1 LLALIEQQDLNA
13 VSIADVTRRAGVSRS
28 TFYDHYADLHEL
40 AESACTEM
48 FEALLAETP
57 VFALIDGPRT
67 GNPLVAL
74 FEHVLEHRRL
84 YTALLG
90 PDGSARVMG
99 YLMRRMTITIHV
111 NRALP
116 DAHSRTHRDDP
127 LEAPLDV
134 AAPFSAGALV
144 GVVVDWFARGVRR
157 SPELMAA
164 EAWPLM
170 ELVVSDWA
178 PVRRRTD
185 PTQHG
190 TNPANAAWGHACG
203 HGLNWPRR
211 GAEAIGRSTGCC
223 SSALPRRV
231 PGRLRSAR

>member
-1 LLALIEQQDLNA
+1 MLALIEQQDLNA

-84 YTALLG
+84 YIALLG

-134 AAPFSAGALV
+134 AASFSAGALV
-144 GVVVDWFARGVRR
+144 GVVVDWLARGC
-157 SPELMAA
+157 P
-164 EAWPLM
+164 
-170 ELVVSDWA
+170 
-178 PVRRRTD
+178 
-185 PTQHG
+185 
-190 TNPANAAWGHACG
+190 
-203 HGLNWPRR
+203 
-211 GAEAIGRSTGCC
+211 
-223 SSALPRRV
+223 ALPGADGCRGLAVDGARRQ
-231 PGRLRSAR
+231 

>member
-90 PDGSARVMG
+90 ALSRWLKSGAAQLGFRAAAMKHRSGVHLSGNDGRGDFPPDREAVSHLGTPFGCAQSVPARPK
-99 YLMRRMTITIHV
+99 MR
-111 NRALP
+111 
-116 DAHSRTHRDDP
+116 
-127 LEAPLDV
+127 
-134 AAPFSAGALV
+134 
-144 GVVVDWFARGVRR
+144 
-157 SPELMAA
+157 
-164 EAWPLM
+164 
-170 ELVVSDWA
+170 
-178 PVRRRTD
+178 
-185 PTQHG
+185 
-190 TNPANAAWGHACG
+190 
-203 HGLNWPRR
+203 
-211 GAEAIGRSTGCC
+211 
-223 SSALPRRV
+223 
-231 PGRLRSAR
+231 

>member
-1 LLALIEQQDLNA
+1 M
-13 VSIADVTRRAGVSRS
+13 SIADVTRRAGVSRS
-28 TFYDHYADLHEL
+28 TFYDHHADLHEL
-40 AESACTEM
+40 VESAGTEM
-48 FEALLAETP
+48 FKARLAETP
-57 VFALIDGPRT
+57 VFALIDGPGT
-67 GNPLVAL
+67 GNPLVAF

-116 DAHSRTHRDDP
+116 DAHSRTHRDDR
-127 LEAPLDV
+127 LEAALEV
-134 AAPFSAGALV
+134 AASFSAGALV
-144 GVVVDWFARGVRR
+144 GVVVDWWPGEVRR

-164 EAWPLM
+164 QAWPLM
-170 ELVVSDWA
+170 EHVVSEGA

-185 PTQHG
+185 PTQQG
-190 TNPANAAWGHACG
+190 TNQANAAWGHACR

-231 PGRLRSAR
+231 PGRPRSAR

>member
-1 LLALIEQQDLNA
+1 MVIRNPRVVRSQQSLKASLLALIEQQDLNA
-13 VSIADVTRRAGVSRS
+13 VSNADVTRRAGVSRS

-74 FEHVLEHRRL
+74 FEHVLDCRL

-127 LEAPLDV
+127 LEAALDV
-134 AAPFSAGALV
+134 AASFSAGALV
-144 GVVVDWFARGVRR
+144 GVVVDWLARGCPAP
-157 SPELMAA
+157 PELMAA
-164 EAWPLM
+164 EAWPSM

-178 PVRRRTD
+178 RCAGAPIRRNRARTPQTRPGVALAD
-185 PTQHG
+185 
-190 TNPANAAWGHACG
+190 
-203 HGLNWPRR
+203 
-211 GAEAIGRSTGCC
+211 TG
-223 SSALPRRV
+223 
-231 PGRLRSAR
+231 